1 MSVCKSE
8 GGRGQV
14 LLEREKQGA
23 NLSPKIIPL
32 TPQVSASIVKMR
44 KNSILDFLIQLLCG
58 FSFSCPETWSLGK
71 Q

>member
-23 NLSPKIIPL
+23 NLSPLI
-32 TPQVSASIVKMR
+32 PQVSASIVKMG

-58 FSFSCPETWSLGK
+58 FPFSCPETWSLGK